1 MGSKNR
7 IAKYIVPIIE
17 ERIKEFK
24 PSAYIEPFVGGAN
37 IIDKVNHPKKIG
49 SDNNKYLI
57 ALLQNLDE
65 IENLPDE
72 VTKEHYVDV
81 RESYK
86 QRDGRYEDWYIGAVG
101 FLSSRNGRFFDG
113 GYVSYCGEN
122 SKGEPRSYY
131 DETKRNLL
139 AQRPN
144 LEGISFWNCD
154 YTLYNLEKIKGC
166 IFYCDIPYANVK
178 KYSTSKDFDYDKF
191 WNWAREASKN
201 NVVLVSEQIA
211 PPDWECIWEM
221 EVSRSMKHDRKEA
234 MKATEKLFEYR
245 GE

>member
-17 ERIKEFK
+17 ERIEKYK

-37 IIDKVNHPKKIG
+37 VIDKVNHNKKIG

-57 ALLQNLDE
+57 ALLQNLDK
-65 IENLPDE
+65 IESLPSE
-72 VTKEHYVDV
+72 VTKEHYDDV

-86 QRDGRYEDWYIGAVG
+86 QSDSRYEDWYIGAIG
-101 FLSSRNGRFFDG
+101 FLSSRSGRFFDG
-113 GYVSYCGEN
+113 GYALYSGEN

-144 LEGISFWNCD
+144 VKGVVFLYAD
-154 YTLYNLEKIKGC
+154 YSKYEPGQIKGC
-166 IFYCDIPYANVK
+166 MFYCDIPYANTK
-178 KYSTSKDFDYDKF
+178 KYLTSKDFNYDKF
-191 WNWAREASKN
+191 WNWAREMSKN
-201 NVVLVSEQIA
+201 NVVLVSEQVA

-221 EVSRSMKHDRKEA
+221 EVSRSMNYVRA
-234 MKATEKLFEYR
+234 TKATEKLFEYR